1 MTSRHG
7 LANIGNTCYLNSAF
21 QSLRRAQPFADYFG
35 TDAWTNH
42 RHDDRK
48 GHKLA
53 EHTANL
59 VQQLQA
65 PGNSM
70 VNPVNFVRS
79 FLEAAKDFNDEIRL
93 GAQADA
99 AEALQI
105 LLDSLHMQQ
114 AREVIMDI
122 AGAAT
127 NPEQNELLKSL
138 ESWSTFFRKEY
149 SPIVDAFYGQ
159 TQTKV
164 VCQTCNT
171 CSTRYEPWG
180 VLKVPI
186 PGAEK
191 PGAAAPTLADCIA
204 SAMATETLDDYAC
217 DVCKKKGPAR
227 MEHAISRFPKHII
240 LSLKRF
246 TNQGA
251 KVRARIPY
259 DENDVDFATWRSWP
273 GIQGTQRYRVMSTI
287 EHLGSSR
294 GGHYI
299 MRTREAIV
307 DASGAATDEWVIYD
321 DGNVVQCKEGGVA
334 GPDTYML
341 FLEKI

>member
-21 QSLRRAQPFADYFG
+21 QALRKAKPFAEYFG
-35 TDAWTNH
+35 TDAWTKH
-42 RHDDRK
+42 RHEDRK
-48 GHKLA
+48 GHELA
-53 EHTANL
+53 TQVATL
-59 VQQLQA
+59 VSALSE

-70 VNPVNFVRS
+70 VIPSKFLKA
-79 FLEAAKDFNDEIRL
+79 FLEIARDFNEDICF

-99 AEALQI
+99 AEAIQI
-105 LLDSLHMQQ
+105 LLDSLHTQQ
-114 AREVIMDI
+114 AREVNMDI
-122 AGAAT
+122 VGVAST
-127 NPEQNELLKSL
+127 KEQSELIKSL

-149 SPIVDAFYGQ
+149 SPLINAFFGQ

-164 VCQTCNT
+164 VCQACNA

-191 PGAAAPTLADCIA
+191 AGNTAPTLDECIA
-204 SAMATETLDDYAC
+204 AAFASETIEDYAC
-217 DVCKKKGPAR
+217 DGCKTKGAAR

-240 LSLKRF
+240 LSIKRF

-259 DENDVDFATWRSWP
+259 DENAIDMTARRSWP
-273 GIQGTQRYRVMSTI
+273 TIQGGATYRVTSTI

-299 MRTREAIV
+299 MRAREE
-307 DASGAATDEWVIYD
+307 DAWYIYD
-321 DGNVVQCKEGGVA
+321 DGAVTVCKEGGIA

-341 FLEKI
+341 FLEQI